1 MPYNKFTLKSLIS
14 EFNLTLV
21 ENVRLF
27 PNIQPVSPSDLL
39 QALLEYNVPLATA
52 IDTEK
57 ARGELIIFPIL
68 LELKRNI
75 NSQISVFSGKE
86 FSVEPER
93 GLNGNPDF
101 LISKSSEQFFI
112 AAPVM
117 TLVEAKNQDI
127 NSGLGQCGAE
137 MVAAQIYNATN
148 NQSINSIYGCVT
160 TGSLWRFMRLENQTL
175 YIDKVE
181 ISLEPVERLLG
192 ILSEIVQNS

>member
-1 MPYNKFTLKSLIS
+1 MPYNKFTLQNLIK
-14 EFNLTLV
+14 EFNLTLL
-21 ENVRLF
+21 ENVQLF
-27 PNIQPVSPSDLL
+27 PNVEPASPSDLL
-39 QALLEYNVPLATA
+39 LALLEDNIPLATA

-68 LELKRNI
+68 LEIKRKMDYK
-75 NSQISVFSGKE
+75 ISVFSGKE
-86 FSVEPER
+86 FTVEPEL

-117 TLVEAKNQDI
+117 TLVEAKNQNI

-137 MVAAQIYNATN
+137 MVAAQIYNTIN
-148 NQSINSIYGCVT
+148 NQAVKSIYGCVT

-181 ISLEPVERLLG
+181 ILLEPVERLLG
-192 ILSEIVQNS
+192 ILLEIMRDY

>member
-1 MPYNKFTLKSLIS
+1 MPYNKFTLQNLIK
-14 EFNLTLV
+14 EFNLTLL
-21 ENVRLF
+21 ENVQLF
-27 PNIQPVSPSDLL
+27 PNVEPASPSDLL
-39 QALLEYNVPLATA
+39 LALLEDNVPLATA

-68 LELKRNI
+68 LEIKRKMDYK
-75 NSQISVFSGKE
+75 ISVFSGKE
-86 FSVEPER
+86 FTVEPEL

-117 TLVEAKNQDI
+117 TLVEAKNQNI

-137 MVAAQIYNATN
+137 MVAAQIYNTIN
-148 NQSINSIYGCVT
+148 NQAVKSIYGCVT

-181 ISLEPVERLLG
+181 ILLEPVERLLG
-192 ILSEIVQNS
+192 ILLEIMRD

>member
-1 MPYNKFTLKSLIS
+1 MPYNKFTLKTLIS

-27 PNIQPVSPSDLL
+27 PNVQPASPSDLL
-39 QALLEYNVPLATA
+39 LALLEDNVPLATA

-68 LELKRNI
+68 LEIKRQV

-101 LISKSSEQFFI
+101 LISKSSQQFFI

-148 NQSINSIYGCVT
+148 NQPINIIYGCVT
-160 TGSLWRFMRLENQTL
+160 TGSLWRFTRLENQTL

-181 ISLEPVERLLG
+181 ISLEPIERLLG
-192 ILSEIVQNS
+192 ILLEIVQSS